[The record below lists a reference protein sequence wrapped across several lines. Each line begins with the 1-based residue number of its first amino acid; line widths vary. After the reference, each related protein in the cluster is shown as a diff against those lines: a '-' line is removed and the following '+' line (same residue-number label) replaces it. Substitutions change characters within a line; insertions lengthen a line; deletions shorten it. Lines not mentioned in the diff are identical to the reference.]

1 MANKYNVTR
10 TINTTTVTALTIN
23 PETMETTTKVFTYD
37 GVEKE
42 DKVKILKYLRKR
54 NETETCSLVSIVKI
68 ETTEQ
73 LYGMT
78 EEDFIKYSKV
88 LNPVTRKP
96 VDEN

>member
-10 TINTTTVTALTIN
+10 TIVTTNVTAMVIN
-23 PETMETTTKVFTYD
+23 PENMETATKVFTYD
-37 GVEKE
+37 GIDKE
-42 DKVKILKYLRKR
+42 DKTKILKYLRKR

-68 ETTEQ
+68 ETIEQ

-96 VDEN
+96 VDET

>member
-10 TINTTTVTALTIN
+10 TIVTTNVTAMVIN
-23 PETMETTTKVFTYD
+23 PETMETATKVFVYD
-37 GVEKE
+37 GIEKE
-42 DKVKILKYLRKR
+42 DKTKILKYLRKR

-96 VDEN
+96 IDEN

>member
-10 TINTTTVTALTIN
+10 TIITTNVIALTIN
-23 PETMETTTKVFTYD
+23 PETMETVTKVFVYD
-37 GVEKE
+37 GIEKE
-42 DKVKILKYLRKR
+42 DKTKILKYLRKR

-68 ETTEQ
+68 ETTEH

-96 VDEN
+96 IDEN

>member
-10 TINTTTVTALTIN
+10 TIVTTNVTAMVIN
-23 PETMETTTKVFTYD
+23 PETMETGTKVFVYD
-37 GVEKE
+37 GIEKE

-96 VDEN
+96 IDEN

>member
-10 TINTTTVTALTIN
+10 TIITTTVTALTIN
-23 PETMETTTKVFTYD
+23 PETMETDTKVFVYD
-37 GVEKE
+37 GIEKE
-42 DKVKILKYLRKR
+42 DKTKILKHLRKR
-54 NETETCSLVSIVKI
+54 NETETCSLVSIVKV